1 MTCWCIDPV
10 TKRSSLVRL
19 AVLLSIGLHAAVGWW
34 LLRNAGHVRISAPQP
49 EVAER
54 RFQVTLVPIMPLILL
69 PKQPDLPAPIPMVRF
84 ERQLKTVPS
93 KAQYAQTSRL
103 AAQRQAVVTATA
115 VLDSNTPPNATSP
128 AAADTGLAIQP
139 KLELGLGGAAQA
151 IERQRRQSPLASAVD
166 AQQLQTSA
174 AKISRAFSG
183 LEPVSS
189 NIVEETMMA
198 GGGRVIRFSGGG
210 CMRMPNPSSRS
221 HDDVRKPTMENC

>member
-10 TKRSSLVRL
+10 TRRLSVVRL

-34 LLRNAGHVRISAPQP
+34 LLGSAGHVRISAPQP

-54 RFQVTLVPIMPLILL
+54 RFQVTLVPSIPLMSLA
-69 PKQPDLPAPIPMVRF
+69 KQPDLPAPLFTARV
-84 ERQLKTVPS
+84 ERKPKTEPS
-93 KAQYAQTSRL
+93 KAQSARTSRL

-115 VLDSNTPPNATSP
+115 VLDSNTPPNPTSP

-210 CMRMPNPSSRS
+210 CMRMSNPSSRS